1 MKLTDLPQS
10 DQKMIIRYCEQ
21 LGNLTYI
28 DSKGATVLTLS
39 TLLNRIESHSVSL
52 LVNAEHL
59 GDFRRRVNSMLAQDI
74 RGVGKNMP
82 KAIEL
87 QLAIYVD
94 KCEDI
99 SAKLGMLYSLF
110 VILEEVDTLEL

>member
-10 DQKMIIRYCEQ
+10 DQKMIIRYCEE
-21 LGNLTYI
+21 LDNITYI
-28 DSKGATVLTLS
+28 DSKGATVLTLAS
-39 TLLNRIESHSVSL
+39 VLARIESHAISL
-52 LVNAEHL
+52 LLNSEYL
-59 GDFRRRVNSMLAQDI
+59 GDFRRRVNAMLAQDI

-99 SAKLGMLYSLF
+99 SAKLDMLHSLF
-110 VILEEVDTLEL
+110 VIVEEVDTIEL